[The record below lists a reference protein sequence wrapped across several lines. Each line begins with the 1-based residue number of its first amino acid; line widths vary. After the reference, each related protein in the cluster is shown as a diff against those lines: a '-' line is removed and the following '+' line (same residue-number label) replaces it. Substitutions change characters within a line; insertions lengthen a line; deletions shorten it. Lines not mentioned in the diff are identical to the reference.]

1 MSAIKKRGGE
11 MITLYRTGN
20 YKLIETKHD
29 TKVLY
34 LDEDIYAWVKA
45 AGIGHILIT
54 SHKAHTTDYLLSC
67 GSYRLYAVED
77 EPEISDHIHLEL
89 EVGVNAWQGYLLL
102 TGLPDEDNKKAR
114 IIPTSEII
122 TGNSHFKYT
131 SADESRR

>member
-1 MSAIKKRGGE
+1 
-11 MITLYRTGN
+11 MITLYRTGS

-45 AGIGHILIT
+45 AEIGHILIT
-54 SHKAHTTDYLLSC
+54 SHKAHTTDYLLSI
-67 GSYRLYAVED
+67 GSYRFYSVED

-89 EVGVNAWQGYLLL
+89 EVGTNTWQGYLLL
-102 TGLPDEDNKKAR
+102 TDLPDEDNKRSR

-122 TGNSHFKYT
+122 TGNSNFKYT
-131 SADESRR
+131 HADEFMG